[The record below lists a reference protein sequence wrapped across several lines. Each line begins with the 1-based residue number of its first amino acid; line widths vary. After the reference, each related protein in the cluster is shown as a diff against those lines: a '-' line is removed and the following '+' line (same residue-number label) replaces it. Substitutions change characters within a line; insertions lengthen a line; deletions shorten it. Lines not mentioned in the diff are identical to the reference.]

1 MESIMTAIEMTGT
14 IDEHHELKLDGAL
27 PLTGP
32 LRVKV
37 IVLYPASEDLS
48 EAEWLRA
55 ATHNPAFS
63 DLNAAQED
71 IYSIQDGKPFDDQ
84 A

>member
-1 MESIMTAIEMTGT
+1 MTAIEMTGT

-37 IVLYPASEDLS
+37 IVLYPVI
-48 EAEWLRA
+48 EALPEGEWLKA
-55 ATHNPAFS
+55 AAHNPAFS
-63 DLNAAQED
+63 NLSEPQED
-71 IYSIQDGKPFDDQ
+71 IYSIQDGKPLDDQ